1 MDFVKNR
8 CYSCCAVLQACPVCS
23 DSPVAECCLSAA
35 VGSACRRAGYWQLWG
50 VAGTVSRC
58 RGLLRACRLQQK
70 RSWLKRSTWPR
81 DSMCTLR
88 RWLHSR
94 CTVAIAAHHLQAM
107 ASNVFAHLQQCG
119 AIVTIPAL
127 AVDTAATP
135 ACTMF
140 RFTFA
145 VDCSSSPERNLSAYW
160 PHFPDTSSASV
171 MIEIRLPSAQQSQT
185 SLAKTSLPRAM
196 PPSALLHAGTP
207 ASGCSLRARC

>member
-1 MDFVKNR
+1 M
-8 CYSCCAVLQACPVCS
+8 LQVCPVSS
-23 DSPVAECCLSAA
+23 DSHVAGCCLSAA
-35 VGSACRRAGYWQLWG
+35 VGSACRRAEYWQLWG

-58 RGLLRACRLQQK
+58 RGWLRASRLQQK
-70 RSWLKRSTWPR
+70 RSLLKRSTWPR

-94 CTVAIAAHHLQAM
+94 RTVVIAAHRLQAM
-107 ASNVFAHLQQCG
+107 ASNVYAHLQQCG

-145 VDCSSSPERNLSAYW
+145 VDCSSSPEHHLSAYW
-160 PHFPDTSSASV
+160 SHLPDTSSASV
-171 MIEIRLPSAQQSQT
+171 MIEIRLPSAQQSQA
-185 SLAKTSLPRAM
+185 SLAKTSLPRPM
-196 PPSALLHAGTP
+196 PPSAFVNAAAT
-207 ASGCSLRARC
+207 ASGCSPRARC